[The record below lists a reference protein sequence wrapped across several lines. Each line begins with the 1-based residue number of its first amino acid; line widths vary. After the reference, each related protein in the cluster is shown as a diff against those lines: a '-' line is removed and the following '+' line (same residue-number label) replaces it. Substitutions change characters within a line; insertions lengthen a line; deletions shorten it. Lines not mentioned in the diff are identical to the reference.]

1 MVITSVNNSK
11 IKEIKK
17 LKNSKY
23 SKEQKLFLIEGEHL
37 VKEAFKLNLLK
48 LTISLDDVSYNV
60 PNLIVNKS
68 VLESL
73 SSINSTPNIIG
84 VCKYIDENKPLGNRI
99 LILDNIQD
107 PGNLGTIIRSSVA
120 FNFTSV
126 VLSLDT
132 VSKYNNKVIRST
144 QGMLFNTNVISCDIK
159 SLIKKLKDENY
170 VIYATDVVGGV
181 NVKDI
186 KKPSKFAIVMG
197 NEGSGVS
204 SDIKDLAD
212 CNLYIKMN
220 KDCESLNVAVASSI
234 LMYEMQ
240 D

>member
-84 VCKYIDENKPLGNRI
+84 VCKYIDENKPLGGRI

-144 QGMLFNTNVISCDIK
+144 QGMLFNTNVISSDIK

>member
-84 VCKYIDENKPLGNRI
+84 VCKYIDENKPLGGRI

-220 KDCESLNVAVASSI
+220 KRL
-234 LMYEMQ
+234 
-240 D
+240 

>member
-37 VKEAFKLNLLK
+37 VKEAFKLNLLE

-159 SLIKKLKDENY
+159 ELIKKLKDEDY
-170 VIYATDVVGGV
+170 MIYATDVVGGV

-204 SDIKDLAD
+204 SDIKALAD

>member
-37 VKEAFKLNLLK
+37 VKEAFKLNLLE

-68 VLESL
+68 VLESI

-84 VCKYIDENKPLGNRI
+84 VCKYIEENKPLGDRI

-159 SLIKKLKDENY
+159 ELIKKLKDENY

-204 SDIKDLAD
+204 SDIKALAD

>member
-1 MVITSVNNSK
+1 MVITSVNNPK

-159 SLIKKLKDENY
+159 SLIKKLKDEDY
-170 VIYATDVVGGV
+170 MIYATDVVGGV

>member
-84 VCKYIDENKPLGNRI
+84 VCKYIDENKPLGGRI

-159 SLIKKLKDENY
+159 SLIKN
-170 VIYATDVVGGV
+170 
-181 NVKDI
+181 
-186 KKPSKFAIVMG
+186 
-197 NEGSGVS
+197 
-204 SDIKDLAD
+204 
-212 CNLYIKMN
+212 
-220 KDCESLNVAVASSI
+220 
-234 LMYEMQ
+234 
-240 D
+240 

>member
-1 MVITSVNNSK
+1 MVITSVNNPK

-159 SLIKKLKDENY
+159 SLIKKLKDEDY
-170 VIYATDVVGGV
+170 MIYATDVAGGV

>member
-84 VCKYIDENKPLGNRI
+84 VCKYIDENKPLGGRI

-170 VIYATDVVGGV
+170 VIYATDVVGGID
-181 NVKDI
+181 VKDI

>member
-48 LTISLDDVSYNV
+48 LTISLDDASYNV

-159 SLIKKLKDENY
+159 SLIKKLKDEDY
-170 VIYATDVVGGV
+170 MIYATDVVGGV

-186 KKPSKFAIVMG
+186 KKPSKFAIVRG

-204 SDIKDLAD
+204 SDITDLAD

>member
-48 LTISLDDVSYNV
+48 LTISLDDASYNV

-159 SLIKKLKDENY
+159 SLIKKLKDEDY
-170 VIYATDVVGGV
+170 MIYATDVVGGV

>member
-84 VCKYIDENKPLGNRI
+84 VCKYIDENKPLGGRI

-132 VSKYNNKVIRST
+132 VSKYNNKVIR
-144 QGMLFNTNVISCDIK
+144 
-159 SLIKKLKDENY
+159 
-170 VIYATDVVGGV
+170 
-181 NVKDI
+181 
-186 KKPSKFAIVMG
+186 
-197 NEGSGVS
+197 
-204 SDIKDLAD
+204 
-212 CNLYIKMN
+212 
-220 KDCESLNVAVASSI
+220 
-234 LMYEMQ
+234 
-240 D
+240 

>member
-1 MVITSVNNSK
+1 MVITSVNNPK

-23 SKEQKLFLIEGEHL
+23 SKKQKLFLIEGEHL

-159 SLIKKLKDENY
+159 SLIKKLKDEDY
-170 VIYATDVVGGV
+170 MIYATDVVGGV

>member
-159 SLIKKLKDENY
+159 SLIKKLKDEDY
-170 VIYATDVVGGV
+170 MIYATDVVGGV

>member
-84 VCKYIDENKPLGNRI
+84 VCKYIDENKPLGGRI

-144 QGMLFNTNVISCDIK
+144 QGMLFNSNVISCDIK

-186 KKPSKFAIVMG
+186 KKSSKFAIVMG

>member
-132 VSKYNNKVIRST
+132 VSKYNNKFIRST

-159 SLIKKLKDENY
+159 SLIKKLKDEDY
-170 VIYATDVVGGV
+170 MIYATDVVGGV

>member
-84 VCKYIDENKPLGNRI
+84 VCKYIDENKPLGGRK

>member
-1 MVITSVNNSK
+1 MVITSVNNPK

-68 VLESL
+68 ILESL

-159 SLIKKLKDENY
+159 SLIKKLKDEDY
-170 VIYATDVVGGV
+170 MIYATDVVGGV

>member
-1 MVITSVNNSK
+1 MVITSVNNPK

-17 LKNSKY
+17 LKNPKY

-37 VKEAFKLNLLK
+37 VKEAASLNLLK
-48 LTISLDDVSYNV
+48 VTISLDDVSYNV
-60 PNLIVNKS
+60 PNLMVNKS
-68 VLESL
+68 VLESI
-73 SSINSTPNIIG
+73 SSINSTPSIIG
-84 VCKYIDENKPLGNRI
+84 VCKYINEKRPLGDRV

-120 FNFTSV
+120 FNFNSV

-132 VSKYNNKVIRST
+132 VSKYNSKVVRST
-144 QGMLFNTNVISCDIK
+144 QGMLFKTNVVSCDIK

-186 KKPSKFAIVMG
+186 KKPSKFAIIMG

-212 CNLYIKMN
+212 YNLYINMN

>member
-84 VCKYIDENKPLGNRI
+84 VCKYIDENKPLGGRI

-204 SDIKDLAD
+204 SDIKNLAD

>member
-84 VCKYIDENKPLGNRI
+84 VCKYIDENKPLGGRI

-234 LMYEMQ
+234 LMYEMRL
-240 D
+240 

>member
-1 MVITSVNNSK
+1 MVITSVNNPK

-17 LKNSKY
+17 LKNPKY

-37 VKEAFKLNLLK
+37 VKEAASLNLLK

-60 PNLIVNKS
+60 PNLMVNKS
-68 VLESL
+68 VLESI
-73 SSINSTPNIIG
+73 SSINSTPSIIG
-84 VCKYIDENKPLGNRI
+84 VCKYINEKRPLGDRV

-120 FNFTSV
+120 FNFNSV

-132 VSKYNNKVIRST
+132 VSKYNSKVVRST
-144 QGMLFNTNVISCDIK
+144 QGMLFKTNVVSCDIK

-186 KKPSKFAIVMG
+186 KKPSKFAIIMG

-212 CNLYIKMN
+212 YNLYINMN

>member
-17 LKNSKY
+17 LKNPKY

-37 VKEAFKLNLLK
+37 VKEAASLNLLK

-60 PNLIVNKS
+60 PNLMVNKS
-68 VLESL
+68 VLESI
-73 SSINSTPNIIG
+73 SSINSTPSIIG
-84 VCKYIDENKPLGNRI
+84 VCKYINEKRPLGDRV

-120 FNFTSV
+120 FNFNSV

-132 VSKYNNKVIRST
+132 VSKYNSKVVRST
-144 QGMLFNTNVISCDIK
+144 QGMLFKTNVVSCDIK

-186 KKPSKFAIVMG
+186 KKPSKFAIIMG

-212 CNLYIKMN
+212 YNLYINMN

>member
-84 VCKYIDENKPLGNRI
+84 VCKYIDENKPLGGRI

-144 QGMLFNTNVISCDIK
+144 QGMLFNSNVISCDIK

-170 VIYATDVVGGV
+170 VIYATDVVGGID
-181 NVKDI
+181 VKDI

>member
-17 LKNSKY
+17 LKNPKY

-48 LTISLDDVSYNV
+48 LTISLDNVSYNV

-84 VCKYIDENKPLGNRI
+84 VCKYIEENKPLGDRI

-144 QGMLFNTNVISCDIK
+144 QGMIFNTNVVSCDIK

-170 VIYATDVVGGV
+170 VIYATDVVDGI

>member
-84 VCKYIDENKPLGNRI
+84 VCKYIDENKPLGGRI

>member
-48 LTISLDDVSYNV
+48 LTISLNDVSYNV

-84 VCKYIDENKPLGNRI
+84 VCKYIDENKPLGGRI

-144 QGMLFNTNVISCDIK
+144 QGMLFNSNVISCDIK

>member
-17 LKNSKY
+17 LKNPKY

-68 VLESL
+68 VLESI

-84 VCKYIDENKPLGNRI
+84 VCKYIEENKPLGDRI

-144 QGMLFNTNVISCDIK
+144 QGMLFNTNVVSCDIK

-170 VIYATDVVGGV
+170 VIYATDVVDGI
-181 NVKDI
+181 NIKDI

>member
-84 VCKYIDENKPLGNRI
+84 VCKYIDENKPLGGRI

-144 QGMLFNTNVISCDIK
+144 QGMLFNSNVISCDIK

-170 VIYATDVVGGV
+170 VIYATDVVGGID
-181 NVKDI
+181 VKDI

-212 CNLYIKMN
+212 CNLHIKMN

>member
-1 MVITSVNNSK
+1 MVITSVNNPK

-84 VCKYIDENKPLGNRI
+84 VCKYIDENKQLGNRI

-159 SLIKKLKDENY
+159 SLIKKLKDEDY
-170 VIYATDVVGGV
+170 MIYATDVVGGV

>member
-170 VIYATDVVGGV
+170 VIYATDVVGGID
-181 NVKDI
+181 VKDI

>member
-84 VCKYIDENKPLGNRI
+84 VCKYIDENKPLGGRI

-181 NVKDI
+181 NVKNI

>member
-84 VCKYIDENKPLGNRI
+84 VCKYIDENKPLGGRI

-144 QGMLFNTNVISCDIK
+144 QGMLFNSNVISCDIK

-181 NVKDI
+181 DVKDI

>member
-84 VCKYIDENKPLGNRI
+84 VCKYIDENKPLGGRI

-144 QGMLFNTNVISCDIK
+144 QGMLFNSNVISCDIK
-159 SLIKKLKDENY
+159 SLIKKLKDEDY
-170 VIYATDVVGGV
+170 TIYATDVVGGV

>member
-84 VCKYIDENKPLGNRI
+84 VCKYIDENKPLGGRI

-144 QGMLFNTNVISCDIK
+144 QGMLFNSNVISCDIK

>member
-84 VCKYIDENKPLGNRI
+84 VCKYIDENKPLGGRI

-186 KKPSKFAIVMG
+186 KKTSKFAIVMG

>member
-84 VCKYIDENKPLGNRI
+84 VCKYIDENKPLGGRI

-132 VSKYNNKVIRST
+132 VSKFNNKVIRST

>member
-17 LKNSKY
+17 LKNPKY

-68 VLESL
+68 VLESI

-84 VCKYIDENKPLGNRI
+84 VCKYLNEKKPLGDRV

-132 VSKYNNKVIRST
+132 VSKYNSKVVRST
-144 QGMLFNTNVISCDIK
+144 QGMLFKANVVSCDIK
-159 SLIKKLKDENY
+159 SLIKKLKGENY
-170 VIYATDVVGGV
+170 VIYATDVVGGI

-186 KKPSKFAIVMG
+186 KKPSKFAIIMG

-204 SDIKDLAD
+204 SDIKNLAD
-212 CNLYIKMN
+212 YNLYIKMN

>member
-17 LKNSKY
+17 LKNPKY

-68 VLESL
+68 VLESI

-84 VCKYIDENKPLGNRI
+84 VCKYIEENKPLGDRI

-144 QGMLFNTNVISCDIK
+144 QGMLFNTNVVSCDIK

-170 VIYATDVVGGV
+170 VIYATDVVDGI

>member
-17 LKNSKY
+17 LKNPKY

-48 LTISLDDVSYNV
+48 LTISLDNVSYNV

-68 VLESL
+68 VLESI

-84 VCKYIDENKPLGNRI
+84 VCKYIEENKPLGDRI

-144 QGMLFNTNVISCDIK
+144 QGMIFNTNVVSCDIK

-170 VIYATDVVGGV
+170 VIYATDVVDGI

>member
-84 VCKYIDENKPLGNRI
+84 VCKYIDENKPLGGRI

-181 NVKDI
+181 DVKDI

-220 KDCESLNVAVASSI
+220 KDCESLNVAVVSSI